1 MPCYIVVSSIIPSTE
16 YCPYRVLVWLSV
28 CRAWSF
34 SLLYY
39 SKNYNSFPWSQLI
52 HILHTRLL
60 HSSPSSNFPYLSS
73 SLWGNS
79 RAVSNYIH
87 MTWILSF
94 FGVFS
99 RSTNGS
105 IIFEYRLTQIF
116 TYNQISLF
124 IWHNS
129 LLSNGVFILIC
140 ILMIW
145 VSNISISLGMWLFQI
160 LIKIVHWL
168 IPTIFYEFSIPK
180 FQTLLY
186 LSYKFF
192 QSCLK
197 ARMINLSQQCWC
209 QISVSVSIYWCDKIH
224 DKATEGKKGSL
235 CCLTLWWHSSWGRH
249 GRGLTIVQKK
259 YTRDRNVV
267 SVVKKQTEMGLLA

>member
-1 MPCYIVVSSIIPSTE
+1 MKFLPF
-16 YCPYRVLVWLSV
+16 VLLQKLQF
-28 CRAWSF
+28 F
-34 SLLYY
+34 SLKPTYPHFTH
-39 SKNYNSFPWSQLI
+39 SFAPFFTHQQFSISFFFTVRKLKSSEQ
-52 HILHTRLL
+52 L
-60 HSSPSSNFPYLSS
+60 HSHDLN
-73 SLWGNS
+73 
-79 RAVSNYIH
+79 I
-87 MTWILSF
+87 IF

-145 VSNISISLGMWLFQI
+145 VSNITISLGMWLFQI

-168 IPTIFYEFSIPK
+168 IITIFYEFSIPK

-209 QISVSVSIYWCDKIH
+209 QILFLFRFTDV
-224 DKATEGKKGSL
+224 T
-235 CCLTLWWHSSWGRH
+235 
-249 GRGLTIVQKK
+249 K
-259 YTRDRNVV
+259 YMIKQLKERKVVYVV
-267 SVVKKQTEMGLLA
+267 SHFDGIAHEEGMAEVSL